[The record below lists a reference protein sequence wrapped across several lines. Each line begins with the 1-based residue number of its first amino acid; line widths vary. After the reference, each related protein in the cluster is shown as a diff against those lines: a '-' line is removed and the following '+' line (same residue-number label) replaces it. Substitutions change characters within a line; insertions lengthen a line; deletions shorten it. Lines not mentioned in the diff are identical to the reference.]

1 MAERVTITDEPAPA
15 AAEPAANGPAAAG
28 DTIEYRVRR
37 LEDAVAALQDTREI
51 EDRLAER
58 VARRIGRNALQAMQD
73 SAGVI
78 VDAGR
83 RLLPKAIEVVRP
95 PVPPPAEPVPATKT
109 SSVRHEWLL
118 IDAYEEARSIYLMYL
133 DRRYRPHLSWSARIT
148 PLLLLF
154 AILTSWVWVPGT
166 MLLWFPLAL
175 TVDILV
181 NLLLAYFLYKVLS
194 REARRYREMFSG

>member
-15 AAEPAANGPAAAG
+15 APEPAANGPAAVG
-28 DTIEYRVRR
+28 DVIEYRVRR

-51 EDRLAER
+51 EERVAER
-58 VARRIGRNALQAMQD
+58 VVRRISRNALQTMQD
-73 SAGVI
+73 SAGMI

-83 RLLPKAIEVVRP
+83 RLLPKAIGPARP
-95 PVPPPAEPVPATKT
+95 PAPPAPSEPEPAST
-109 SSVRHEWLL
+109 SPVRHEWLL
-118 IDAYEEARSIYLMYL
+118 IDAYEEAWSIWLMYF
-133 DRRYRPHLSWSARIT
+133 DRRYRPHLSWSARIA
-148 PLLLLF
+148 PLVLLF

-175 TVDILV
+175 VVDILV